1 MSFASRA
8 RLLLRI
14 QMPAFTKLALL
25 TGLLCAVS
33 AHDASADKKTVCS
46 ITVNSADEKEA
57 FRRSLPPNK
66 YEFVELVERGRP
78 DWLESACRQ
87 GIRCDVLVI
96 SGHYDGGNE
105 FFSEHLDAREF
116 LPVAEMERVS
126 CSDSCPGLFS
136 QLKEVYLF
144 GCNTLNPEAVR
155 SGSAEIGRSL
165 VRSGYSRADADRLS
179 RALSAR
185 HGESSRD
192 RMRLIFKDVPAIYGF
207 SSVAPL
213 GPTAAFFLDRHFQSA
228 GPGEV
233 GSGRASARLLNQF
246 AGHSLVV
253 ASGMSN
259 SDPQAAYRQDV
270 CHFSDDRLSP
280 EQKLGFVHKLLGR
293 EMAEVRM
300 FLERI
305 EKYSASL
312 SEADRQLPAVSRAL
326 EKIARDEAS
335 RTRYF
340 EFARDVDQPAVR
352 ARMLELAVRLGW
364 LSPTEKRAELMR
376 MISEQI
382 ARGLVTPAEVDL
394 VCALNKDRG
403 LDQDL
408 LRLQMS
414 PAQASKVSNAA
425 VLACLGNAEARAQ
438 VLLALTN
445 PNDEEVQIAQVYLRH
460 HPIADV
466 DELRVVTS
474 GIARMNGSAA
484 QVRALDTLAHQH
496 LSDPES
502 LEELARLFPLA
513 ESVGV
518 QTAIAGVLIRAD
530 YKAIAKPEF
539 VQTLQRYRLRS
550 SNGADLIDVLIR
562 RLQVQ

>member
-1 MSFASRA
+1 
-8 RLLLRI
+8 
-14 QMPAFTKLALL
+14 MPTFTKLFFL
-25 TGLLCAVS
+25 TALLCAVW
-33 AHDASADKKTVCS
+33 AHDANADKKTVCS

-57 FRRSLPPNK
+57 FRRSLPPSK
-66 YEFVELVERGRP
+66 YQFVELVERGRS

-155 SGSAEIGRSL
+155 SASAEVGRSL

-213 GPTAAFFLDRHFQSA
+213 GPTAAFFLDRHFQSV
-228 GPGEV
+228 GTGEI
-233 GSGRASARLLNQF
+233 GSGRTSARLLNQF

-259 SDPQAAYRQDV
+259 SDPQAGYRQDV

-280 EQKLGFVHKLLGR
+280 EQKLSFVHKLLGR

-312 SEADRQLPAVSRAL
+312 NEADRQLPAVSGAL

-335 RTRYF
+335 RARYV

-364 LSPTEKRAELMR
+364 LSPAEKRAELMR

-382 ARGLVTPAEVDL
+382 VRGVVTPAEVDL
-394 VCALNKDRG
+394 VCALNKDHG

-408 LRLQMS
+408 HRLQLS
-414 PAQASKVSNAA
+414 PAQASNVSSAA

-438 VLLALTN
+438 VLLALTS

-466 DELRVVTS
+466 DELRLVTS
-474 GIARMNGSAA
+474 GIARMNGSVA
-484 QVRALDTLAHQH
+484 QVRALDTLAHQP

-518 QTAIAGVLIRAD
+518 QTAIAGVLIRSD
-530 YKAIAKPEF
+530 YKAIARPEF
-539 VQTLQRYRLRS
+539 VQTLQRHRLRS
-550 SNGADLIDVLIR
+550 SNGVDLIDVLIR

>member
-1 MSFASRA
+1 
-8 RLLLRI
+8 
-14 QMPAFTKLALL
+14 MPAFTKLFFL
-25 TGLLCAVS
+25 TAMLAAIW
-33 AHDASADKKTVCS
+33 AHDANADKKTVCS

-87 GIRCDVLVI
+87 GTRCDVLVI

-165 VRSGYSRADADRLS
+165 VRSGYSRTDADRLS

-228 GPGEV
+228 GTGEV

-246 AGHSLVV
+246 SGHSLAV

-259 SDPQAAYRQDV
+259 SDPQAAHRQDV
-270 CHFSDDRLSP
+270 CHFSDDRLLP
-280 EQKLGFVHKLLGR
+280 EQKLGFIHQILGR

-312 SEADRQLPAVSRAL
+312 AL

-335 RTRYF
+335 RARYLA
-340 EFARDVDQPAVR
+340 FARDADQPAVR
-352 ARMLELAVRLGW
+352 ARMLELAVGLGW
-364 LSPTEKRAELMR
+364 LSTTEKRAELMR
-376 MISEQI
+376 MISEHV
-382 ARGLVTPAEVDL
+382 ASNAVTSAEVDL

-408 LRLQMS
+408 HRLQLS
-414 PAQASKVSNAA
+414 PAQASKVSSAA

-438 VLLALTN
+438 VLLALTS

-484 QVRALDTLAHQH
+484 QVRALDTLAHQP

-502 LEELARLFPLA
+502 LEELARLFALA

-518 QTAIAGVLIRAD
+518 QTAIAGVLIRSD
-530 YKAIAKPEF
+530 YKAIARPEF
-539 VQTLQRYRLRS
+539 VQTLQRHRLRS

>member
-1 MSFASRA
+1 
-8 RLLLRI
+8 
-14 QMPAFTKLALL
+14 MPTSTKFLFLTALL
-25 TGLLCAVS
+25 AAVW
-33 AHDASADKKTVCS
+33 AHDANADKKIVCS

-57 FRRSLPPNK
+57 FRRSLASDK
-66 YEFVELVERGRP
+66 YRFVELVERGRS

-87 GIRCDVLVI
+87 GTRCDVLVI

-105 FFSEHLDAREF
+105 FFSEQLEAREF

-144 GCNTLNPEAVR
+144 GCNTLNPEALR
-155 SGSAEIGRSL
+155 SASAEVGRSL
-165 VRSGYSRADADRLS
+165 VRSGYSRADAERLS

-192 RMRLIFKDVPAIYGF
+192 RMRLIFKDVPVIYGF

-213 GPTAAFFLDRHFQSA
+213 GPTAASLLDRYFQSA
-228 GPGEV
+228 GIREV
-233 GSGRASARLLNQF
+233 GSGRASAKLLNQF
-246 AGHSLVV
+246 SGHSLVV
-253 ASGMSN
+253 ASGLSD
-259 SDPQAAYRQDV
+259 SDPRTAYRQDV

-280 EQKLGFVHKLLGR
+280 EQKLGFVHQLLGG

-300 FLERI
+300 FLDRI

-312 SEADRQLPAVSRAL
+312 SEADRQVPAVSRAL
-326 EKIARDEAS
+326 EKIARDDAS
-335 RTRYF
+335 RARYVA
-340 EFARDVDQPAVR
+340 FARDADQPAVR
-352 ARMLELAVRLGW
+352 ARMLELAVLLGW
-364 LSPTEKRAELMR
+364 LSPAEKRAEIMR
-376 MISEQI
+376 MISNQI
-382 ARGLVTPAEVDL
+382 ARDAVTPAEVDL
-394 VCALNKDRG
+394 VCVLNKDHG
-403 LDQDL
+403 LDQELD
-408 LRLQMS
+408 RLQLS

-425 VLACLGNAEARAQ
+425 VLACLGNEDARAQ
-438 VLLALTN
+438 VLLALTS

-460 HPIADV
+460 QPIADV
-466 DELRVVTS
+466 NELRIVAA
-474 GIARMNGSAA
+474 GIARMNGSDA

-518 QTAIAGVLIRAD
+518 QTAIAGVLIRSD
-530 YKAIAKPEF
+530 YKAFAKPEL
-539 VQTLQRYRLRS
+539 VQTLQRHRLPS

-562 RLQVQ
+562 RLQAQ